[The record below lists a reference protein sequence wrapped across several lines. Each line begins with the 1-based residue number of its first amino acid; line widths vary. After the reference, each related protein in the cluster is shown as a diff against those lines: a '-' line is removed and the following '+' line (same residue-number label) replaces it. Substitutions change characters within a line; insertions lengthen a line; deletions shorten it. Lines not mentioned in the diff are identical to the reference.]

1 MTYQE
6 IQTLMNPY
14 FTAGEGM
21 DAQERMALRNGLVR
35 QAIAEGLTLR
45 GQLLY
50 TRNGRVAGERVGL
63 FDSAGLVEE
72 RFYTKEGMGDIRH
85 ALRTLYDVYGKA
97 PIGW

>member
-6 IQTLMNPY
+6 IQILMNPY
-14 FTAGEGM
+14 YTKGEGK
-21 DAQERMALRNGLVR
+21 DAASRMQARNALVR
-35 QAIAEGLTLR
+35 QAKAEGLTLR

-50 TRNGRVAGERVGL
+50 NRDGSSAGQRVGL

-72 RFYTKEGMGDIRH
+72 RFYAKEGLGDIRH
-85 ALRTLYDVYGKA
+85 ALGTLYDVDGKA